1 MNFHKREPYCGLC
14 HLLYVV
20 HGMDRKLIKNVYI
33 LLIQY
38 SFLYKSIY
46 LQNYK
51 CIKIKG
57 QQIHILEKPIF
68 KGFHALF
75 HSVQLSNFIGALASP
90 KISLQT
96 FIDESLF
103 ARLLLKSKHNL
114 WSFSNEMKQVFELRD
129 NNTSFYWSVYSA
141 RAS

>member
-1 MNFHKREPYCGLC
+1 
-14 HLLYVV
+14 
-20 HGMDRKLIKNVYI
+20 MDRKLIKNVYI
-33 LLIQY
+33 LCIQY
-38 SFLYKSIY
+38 SFLYNSIY

-51 CIKIKG
+51 CIRIKG

-68 KGFHALF
+68 KISLHALF

-90 KISLQT
+90 KIFLQT

-114 WSFSNEMKQVFELRD
+114 WSFSNEIKQVFGLKD
-129 NNTSFYWSVYSA
+129 NNTSLYWSIYSA